1 MAKPK
6 LIILEGP
13 DGVGK
18 TTQAKRIAEVLKAK
32 IVSQPSTDNCVGFIR
47 AEAKN
52 NKSFSGLERQLLIGI
67 SHTVDAFT
75 KFRDDENVVMDRS
88 YLSGMVYGKLTGL
101 DGYEVAL
108 LTNILSSVYKTA
120 MGDRYDVDVI
130 FLTAEARLD
139 EPDTDVFES
148 TIQWT
153 DLRQEYTTFFQYARD
168 GRLALFSQDE
178 RVNKLSITGSTPEQV
193 TNLILKLVE

>member
-6 LIILEGP
+6 LVIIEGP

-18 TTQAKRIAEVLKAK
+18 TTQAKKIAEVLKANL
-32 IVSQPSTDNCVGFIR
+32 VSQPSTDNCVGFIR

-75 KFRDDENVVMDRS
+75 KFKGNENVVMDRS
-88 YLSGMVYGKLTGL
+88 YLSGMVYGRLTGL
-101 DGYEVAL
+101 GGYEIAL

-120 MGDRYDVDVI
+120 MGDRYDVNVI
-130 FLTAEARLD
+130 FLTAENRFD
-139 EPDTDVFES
+139 EPDVDVFES
-148 TIQWT
+148 TIKWS
-153 DLRQEYTTFFQYARD
+153 DLRAEYNRFFQYSND
-168 GRLALFSQDE
+168 GRLALFAQDE

-193 TNLILKLVE
+193 TALILKLIE